1 MQIRIDLKIFLF
13 LIIFFLTKQID
24 IYILFMIFATIHEFG
39 HLLIGI
45 FLRFKPKGIR
55 INPFGLSICFS
66 VNYSEYSKKIK
77 NIRSI
82 NLKKMFI
89 AMAGPITNFLIAIFF
104 IFFDMDLFS
113 CLREK
118 IIYSNLIIGLFNL
131 IPIYPLDGGRIIKSL
146 VHKKKNLIDAYKYT
160 NTISY
165 VSLII
170 LTAISSIVILYLKN
184 IAILFIIIYLW
195 IIFMRE
201 NKLYNRKMQLYKLM
215 KNIQTDEEL
224 FEYKSKT

>member
-13 LIIFFLTKQID
+13 LLIFFLTKQID

-39 HLLIGI
+39 HLLIGS

-146 VHKKKNLIDAYKYT
+146 VHK